1 MITVDFA
8 FRLAESINT
17 ILTLER
23 GASYSE
29 TWSAAKYEK
38 LDPKIDHKKFN
49 TLFLIA
55 NLASN
60 YC

>member
-29 TWSAAKYEK
+29 TWSAANTT
-38 LDPKIDHKKFN
+38 HKGKEDE
-49 TLFLIA
+49 
-55 NLASN
+55 S
-60 YC
+60 